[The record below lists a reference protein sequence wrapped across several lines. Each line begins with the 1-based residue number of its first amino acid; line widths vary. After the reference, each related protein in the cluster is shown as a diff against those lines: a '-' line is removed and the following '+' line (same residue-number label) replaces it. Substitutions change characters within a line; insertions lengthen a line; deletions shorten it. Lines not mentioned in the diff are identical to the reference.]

1 MMIRY
6 LYSQLASYL
15 YLIILLFLVEG
26 IGRVAILFKAR
37 PHLPKRNLF
46 CFSDTRAHLHF
57 NTSVS
62 KMMKNA
68 FYFIFETSLFS
79 RYFDFFLDFWGTCRK
94 SRLINQKDKFNFKI
108 YDATPQHS
116 LLVKKN
122 YNTDIV
128 QYLLELKATK

>member
-68 FYFIFETSLFS
+68 FHFIFETSLFS

-94 SRLINQKDKFNFKI
+94 SRLIIRKISLISKFMMPHRSTACWSKRITIQILFNI
-108 YDATPQHS
+108 Y
-116 LLVKKN
+116 LN
-122 YNTDIV
+122 
-128 QYLLELKATK
+128 